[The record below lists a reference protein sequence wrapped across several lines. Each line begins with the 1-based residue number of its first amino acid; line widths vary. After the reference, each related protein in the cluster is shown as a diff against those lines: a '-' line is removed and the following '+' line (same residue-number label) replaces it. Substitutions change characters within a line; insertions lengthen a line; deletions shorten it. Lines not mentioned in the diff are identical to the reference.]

1 MKDVTL
7 CVKDITLY
15 REDRDYPKSGG
26 VQLLFAFNRTENNG
40 VYFFRILTYIKLN

>member
-26 VQLLFAFNRTENNG
+26 VQLLFAFNRTGNID
-40 VYFFRILTYIKLN
+40 VYYFPYLNLY